1 MDRLARRRIDEMRQL
16 NSQNDKTST
25 NCIRTAVNSSVKIP
39 TEPPNMS
46 MPPALGDH
54 DHHLLPPGTTAE
66 DIAAA
71 AAAAVPSALNRQC
84 GHPNCDDLALRGRGE
99 LAELLCAGF
108 VY

>member
-1 MDRLARRRIDEMRQL
+1 
-16 NSQNDKTST
+16 
-25 NCIRTAVNSSVKIP
+25 
-39 TEPPNMS
+39 MS

-54 DHHLLPPGTTAE
+54 DHHLLPPGTTEE

-99 LAELLCAGF
+99 LSWLSF
-108 VY
+108 VLALFINACMDTANMAWQV